1 MKNWQKKVLAVVL
14 AVALI
19 VTGFATSTFM
29 DGNSNKVV
37 KETTV
42 SKTNDNKSD
51 VAKADIVS
59 NKDTKTEKSKEPNVS
74 ENKNNVDNKI
84 GDPDKKIDYQKTVSY
99 THLTLPTP

>member
-42 SKTNDNKSD
+42 SKTNDRTRILRLKSL
-51 VAKADIVS
+51 KS
-59 NKDTKTEKSKEPNVS
+59 LMCLRTKTMW
-74 ENKNNVDNKI
+74 I
-84 GDPDKKIDYQKTVSY
+84 IR
-99 THLTLPTP
+99 

>member
-37 KETTV
+37 KKKQQFLKQMITSQMWQRQTLYR
-42 SKTNDNKSD
+42 TRILRLKSL
-51 VAKADIVS
+51 KS
-59 NKDTKTEKSKEPNVS
+59 LMCLRTKTMW
-74 ENKNNVDNKI
+74 I
-84 GDPDKKIDYQKTVSY
+84 IR
-99 THLTLPTP
+99 

>member
-51 VAKADIVS
+51 VARQTLYRTRILRLKS
-59 NKDTKTEKSKEPNVS
+59 LKSLMCLRTKTMW
-74 ENKNNVDNKI
+74 I
-84 GDPDKKIDYQKTVSY
+84 IR
-99 THLTLPTP
+99 

>member
-19 VTGFATSTFM
+19 VTGFATSTFI

-42 SKTNDNKSD
+42 SNTNGINIQIKELASESNYGVKS
-51 VAKADIVS
+51 I
-59 NKDTKTEKSKEPNVS
+59 TYNVYPHT
-74 ENKNNVDNKI
+74 NTD
-84 GDPDKKIDYQKTVSY
+84 
-99 THLTLPTP
+99 

>member
-42 SKTNDNKSD
+42 W
-51 VAKADIVS
+51 I
-59 NKDTKTEKSKEPNVS
+59 
-74 ENKNNVDNKI
+74 I
-84 GDPDKKIDYQKTVSY
+84 R
-99 THLTLPTP
+99 